1 MGWIVTG
8 GEGESSDA
16 GMEIRRVVGI
26 RGREWGGQRGKRW
39 KKWGFIT
46 FGGVP
51 RSHAVLGS
59 LQLAA
64 ERAVS
69 CLSRRIPYDSIGV
82 REESA
87 MTRFEIE

>member
-1 MGWIVTG
+1 MDRHRRGRREQRRRDGNPPSG
-8 GEGESSDA
+8 GDT
-16 GMEIRRVVGI
+16 
-26 RGREWGGQRGKRW
+26 GREWGGQRGKRW